1 MQIPRGD
8 ERRLNLIGGQWV
20 PPSTEKYEP
29 CLNPADTREVLGHF
43 PRSGAADAKAA
54 VDAATKAFP
63 GWAATP
69 GPERGRIIGRA
80 LSLLK
85 ARVEKA
91 GRKFAVKKVRRVL
104 VTKDVA
110 LVLLVSSTV
119 GELGLPLAS
128 TRCHPLFFFAKTFPR
143 RVASRCGRL
152 ARHIPARHRA
162 RP

>member
-1 MQIPRGD
+1 MSSPARAGQEGARPGRSGALCAHHNRSRSRTMQVPRGD
-8 ERRLNLIGGQWV
+8 ERRLSLIGGQWV

-85 ARVEKA
+85 ARVDLLAE
-91 GRKFAVKKVRRVL
+91 
-104 VTKDVA
+104 A
-110 LVLLVSSTV
+110 L
-119 GELGLPLAS
+119 
-128 TRCHPLFFFAKTFPR
+128 
-143 RVASRCGRL
+143 
-152 ARHIPARHRA
+152 
-162 RP
+162 